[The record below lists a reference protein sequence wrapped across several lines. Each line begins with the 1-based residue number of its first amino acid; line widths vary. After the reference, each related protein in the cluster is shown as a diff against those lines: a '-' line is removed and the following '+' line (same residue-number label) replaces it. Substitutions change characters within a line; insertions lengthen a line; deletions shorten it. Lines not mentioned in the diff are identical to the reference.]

1 MQPARQGEKKI
12 CIFSNN
18 FTGVG
23 EGLPC
28 HSTWHWRLNRCAP
41 VTVTQSSDDSDK
53 SDNINIYL
61 QTANVRAPASDHN
74 LHQFLLL
81 DNCSS
86 SDKSSPLHSLQAA
99 NIATLVV
106 VIFPDSWNFTASSK
120 NSGQSWAVRE
130 WMEPGRP
137 GARAGVMCVVMLSG
151 ECGGGEAGHNWGRHF
166 IMWTQTSGGAGWP
179 IWWADTRPSAHQ
191 EMLDTFQEN
200 NQQSQ
205 LLVWHSVKCSSSSSF

>member
-1 MQPARQGEKKI
+1 MNPTFYVPFKDEKSVCSRQDIGKKKI
-12 CIFSNN
+12 CIFSND

-28 HSTWHWRLNRCAP
+28 HSTSHWRLNRCGP

-81 DNCSS
+81 ANCSS

-99 NIATLVV
+99 NSATLVV
-106 VIFPDSWNFTASSK
+106 VIFPDSWNFTARSK
-120 NSGQSWAVRE
+120 NSGQSELWESE
-130 WMEPGRP
+130 WSRDAPGR
-137 GARAGVMCVVMLSG
+137 
-151 ECGGGEAGHNWGRHF
+151 GRVLC
-166 IMWTQTSGGAGWP
+166 A
-179 IWWADTRPSAHQ
+179 
-191 EMLDTFQEN
+191 
-200 NQQSQ
+200 
-205 LLVWHSVKCSSSSSF
+205 

>member
-1 MQPARQGEKKI
+1 MKFYLFCTFPKSKFSMQPARQGEKKI
-12 CIFSNN
+12 CIFSND
-18 FTGVG
+18 FSGVG
-23 EGLPC
+23 EGLAC

-81 DNCSS
+81 ANCSS

-151 ECGGGEAGHNWGRHF
+151 ECGGGER
-166 IMWTQTSGGAGWP
+166 
-179 IWWADTRPSAHQ
+179 DT
-191 EMLDTFQEN
+191 L
-200 NQQSQ
+200 
-205 LLVWHSVKCSSSSSF
+205 